1 MLNVG
6 NKAKKSLLGMFILG
20 LTATSISACGARP
33 DITNTSG
40 VPDIKSL
47 ALMVVPNKDR
57 IDVLDMQT
65 NRVTQSLSTDQRP
78 SNIAAS
84 PDGRMILVTNT
95 NSGTI
100 SVFLRRDNDVFQQL
114 NSIGNGLRPV
124 GIAFNPNPSVNE
136 AYVAYEGESKVLV
149 LDTRDRNAAPRIIRV
164 LNLQGAAPRKIA
176 VSNDGTKI
184 YVTDNS
190 SARLIILNR
199 TSAASFTRNEV
210 QLVAG
215 VSTTPGTNNNS
226 INLEGLYIDQPA
238 TSGTTANSSATQTGT
253 GRVFI
258 SNNTQDTLIVVR
270 GNAVES
276 TISLKDNQIV
286 GQNQVGPRNMT
297 VYRNPQ
303 TGTEKL
309 YVAGYNASVISV
321 IDVKTLR
328 LLKNIPLTQNS
339 GATRESYNPVSVAVG
354 TLASKED
361 VIYVTNTSGL
371 TVSLIDPASDTLKR
385 SFSTTISAAA
395 QDPLGEIVT
404 VGPIR

>member
-1 MLNVG
+1 MFNLG
-6 NKAKKSLLGMFILG
+6 NKAKKSLLGMFILS
-20 LTATSISACGARP
+20 LTATSISACGDRANVL
-33 DITNTSG
+33 NTAG
-40 VPDIKSL
+40 IPDIKSL

-65 NRVTQSLSTDQRP
+65 NRVTQSLNTDQRP

-84 PDGRMILVTNT
+84 PDGRMILVTNS
-95 NSGTI
+95 NSGTV
-100 SVFLRRDNDVFQQL
+100 SVFLRRDNDTFQQL
-114 NSIGNGLRPV
+114 NSIGQGIRPV
-124 GIAFNPNPSVNE
+124 GIAFNPAPNVNE
-136 AYVAYEGESKVLV
+136 AYVAYEGDSKVIV
-149 LDTRDRNAAPRIIRV
+149 LDTKDRNSAPRISRV
-164 LNLQGAAPRKIA
+164 LNLQGASPGKVA

-190 SARLIILNR
+190 SAKLIILNR
-199 TSAASFTRNEV
+199 TSSSSFTRNEV
-210 QLVAG
+210 PLVQGA
-215 VSTTPGTNNNS
+215 SSNLGTNNGS
-226 INLEGLYIDQPA
+226 IKLDGLYIDQPA
-238 TSGTTANSSATQTGT
+238 ASTNSANTSATNPGT

-270 GNAVES
+270 GNTVET

-297 VYRNPQ
+297 IYRNPQ

-328 LLKNIPLTQNS
+328 LLKNIPLSQNT
-339 GATRESYNPVSVAVG
+339 ATRDSYNPVSVAVG

-371 TVSLIDPASDTLKR
+371 TVSLVDPATDTLKR

-395 QDPLGEIVT
+395 QDPLGDMVT
-404 VGPIR
+404 VGPVR

>member
-1 MLNVG
+1 MLNLG
-6 NKAKKSLLGMFILG
+6 NKAKKSILGMFILG
-20 LTATSISACGARP
+20 LAATTMSACGDRANVL
-33 DITNTSG
+33 NTAG
-40 VPDIKSL
+40 IPDIKSL

-57 IDVLDMQT
+57 IDILDMQT
-65 NRVTQSLSTDQRP
+65 NRVTQSLNTDQRP

-84 PDGRMILVTNT
+84 PDGRMILVTNS

-114 NSIGNGLRPV
+114 NSIGQGLRPV
-124 GIAFNPNPSVNE
+124 GIAFNPAPNVNE
-136 AYVAYEGESKVLV
+136 AYVAYEGDSKILV
-149 LDTRDRNAAPRIIRV
+149 LDTTNRNSAPRISRV

-210 QLVAG
+210 QLVPG
-215 VSTTPGTNNNS
+215 VSTTPGLNNNT
-226 INLEGLYIDQPA
+226 INLDGIFIDQPA
-238 TSGTTANSSATQTGT
+238 TSSNTANVSTSQGT

-258 SNNTQDTLIVVR
+258 SNNTQDTVIVVR
-270 GNAVES
+270 GNTVES
-276 TISLKDNQIV
+276 TISLRDNQI
-286 GQNQVGPRNMT
+286 GNQGQVGPRNM
-297 VYRNPQ
+297 VIYRNPQ

-309 YVAGYNASVISV
+309 YVAGYNASVVSV
-321 IDVKTLR
+321 IDVKGLR
-328 LLKNIPLTQNS
+328 LLKNIQLSQNT
-339 GATRESYNPVSVAVG
+339 ATRDSYNPVGVAIG

-371 TVSLIDPASDTLKR
+371 TVSLIDVATDTLKR
-385 SFSTTISAAA
+385 NFSTTISAAA
-395 QDPLGEIVT
+395 QDPLGEMVT
-404 VGPIR
+404 VGPVR